1 MRFAATRGSVQ
12 IAYDLLG
19 TGAPIAMLHEFGES
33 SGFWH
38 ECGYVEACLAHG
50 RQIVVVDL
58 RGHGDSGKP
67 RASTAYGVAQLARDV
82 VAVLDHAGIER
93 ADFLGYGMGGRL
105 ALCMAALAPAR
116 THAVAAGGAHPFAE
130 SKRACREAL
139 AKGLEAWIDLVEA
152 RSGGLSEPRRTR
164 LRSNDRAA
172 LAAAAEHDPA
182 DMAEAVARSGV
193 PLLMFL
199 GKEDPRYPLA
209 LSFAE
214 ESGAKVIGLPG
225 HGHSSAVAAAR
236 SEPLAMILEFL
247 DQPERCVP
255 AERPRAGLWSG
266 CWT

>member
-19 TGAPIAMLHEFGES
+19 TGAPIAMLHEFGEN

-38 ECGYVEACLAHG
+38 ELGFVEACLAHG
-50 RQIVVVDL
+50 RRIVLVDL
-58 RGHGDSGKP
+58 RGHGESSKP
-67 RASTAYGVAQLARDV
+67 SASTAYGVAQLARDV
-82 VAVLDHAGIER
+82 VAVLDDAGIEC
-93 ADFLGYGMGGRL
+93 ADLLGYGMGGRL
-105 ALCMAALAPAR
+105 ALCLASLAPAR
-116 THAVAAGGAHPFAE
+116 THAVAAGGTHPFAE
-130 SKRACREAL
+130 SRRPFRDAL
-139 AKGLEAWIDLVEA
+139 AQGLEAWVDLVET
-152 RSGGLSEPRRTR
+152 RSGGQSALRRAR

-182 DMAEAVARSGV
+182 DMSEAVANSGV

-209 LSFAE
+209 LSFGE

-225 HGHSSAVAAAR
+225 HDHSSAVAATR
-236 SEPLAMILEFL
+236 SDLLATILEFL

-255 AERPRAGLWSG
+255 AERPCVGLWSG
-266 CWT
+266 SWT